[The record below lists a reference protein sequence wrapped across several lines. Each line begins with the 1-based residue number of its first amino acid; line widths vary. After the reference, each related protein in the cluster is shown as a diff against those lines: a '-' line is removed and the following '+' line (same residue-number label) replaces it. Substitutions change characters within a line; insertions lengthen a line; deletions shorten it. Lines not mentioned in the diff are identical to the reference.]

1 MIYSSKHIEQAVS
14 EVSRLPGIGKK
25 TALRLVLHLLKMN
38 LEEVEKFCSS
48 ILLMKKEVKTCAICC
63 NYSDGEKCNI
73 CESNARKKKMV
84 CVVETVREVLAIEN
98 TGQYQGVYHV
108 LGGVISPVDGVG
120 PEKLNIQKLL
130 QRVESGEV
138 EEIIMALNP
147 TIEGDTTIYYL
158 IKKLE
163 HSQVKI
169 SSISRGIAIGSEL
182 EYTDE
187 ITLARSIATRLPY
200 NYSKEHTE
208 IKANTL

>member
-1 MIYSSKHIEQAVS
+1 MIYSSKHIELAVS

-25 TALRLVLHLLKMN
+25 TALRLVLHLLKAN
-38 LEEVEKFCSS
+38 TEEVEKFCSAIS
-48 ILLMKKEVKTCAICC
+48 VMKKEVKTCRICC
-63 NYSDGEKCNI
+63 NYADGEICHI
-73 CESNARKKKMV
+73 CESNARKKKMI

-108 LGGVISPVDGVG
+108 LGGVISPVEGIG

-163 HSQVKI
+163 GKGVKI

-200 NYSKEHTE
+200 TYSQENIE
-208 IKANTL
+208 IKANPH